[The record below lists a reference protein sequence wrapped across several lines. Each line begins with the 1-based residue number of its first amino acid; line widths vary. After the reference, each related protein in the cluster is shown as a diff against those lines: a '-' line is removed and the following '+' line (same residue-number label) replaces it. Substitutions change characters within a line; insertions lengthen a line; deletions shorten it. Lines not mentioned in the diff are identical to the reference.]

1 MNVNQLNGLTL
12 AYIGDSVYELF
23 IRNHIVS
30 LGYTK
35 VNDLHKYAVLFTS
48 GLNQAKIVRYLISN
62 NYLNDEEFD
71 AFKHG
76 RNSHVN
82 TTRKSISLKDYLD
95 ATGFEAMIG
104 YLYLSDKKERLNEI
118 LETIIKIRGELN
130 D

>member
-1 MNVNQLNGLTL
+1 MNVNTLNGLTL
-12 AYIGDSVYELF
+12 AYIGDSVYELY

-35 VNDLHKYAVLFTS
+35 VNDLHKHAVLFTS
-48 GLNQAKIVRYLISN
+48 GLNQAKIVRYLIAN

-118 LETIIKIRGELN
+118 FETIIKIRGVLN

>member
-1 MNVNQLNGLTL
+1 MNVNTLNGLTL
-12 AYIGDSVYELF
+12 AYIGDSVYELY

-30 LGYTK
+30 LCYTK
-35 VNDLHKYAVLFTS
+35 VNDLHKHAVLFTS

-104 YLYLSDKKERLNEI
+104 YLYLSNKKERLNEI